1 IDAQLEFGRTEPEHG
16 DRVQIHHGTR
26 ESPARLAWLG
36 GPFWQIRL
44 EQPLVPARGD
54 RLVVRQIAPP
64 DTLGGGIVLDAHPR
78 KHGPGREVLIRLE
91 RLAEGKPDEEPQ
103 PEPRTDPP
111 PAPAPLSESALALE
125 DQLKRAGAEPP

>member
-54 RLVVRQIAPP
+54 RLVIRQIAPP
-64 DTLGGGIVLDAHPR
+64 DTLGGGVVLDAHPR
-78 KHGPGREVLIRLE
+78 KHGPGREVLTRLE
-91 RLAEGKPDEEPQ
+91 RLSRGEPDGDR
-103 PEPRTDPP
+103 PRGTGSRESRAPGPP
-111 PAPAPLSESALALE
+111 PAPAVPVRLS
-125 DQLKRAGAEPP
+125 